1 MNITATLIGQIL
13 TFAVLVWFIKGVLW
27 EPMIKVLEGRKQKI
41 ADGLEAAERGQ
52 HAQEL
57 AEQRAKERLL
67 EAKKQGAEIINQA
80 QKRASEIVDEAKV
93 AAREEAER
101 IKQGAQADIVQ
112 EMNRARE
119 QLRQQVSK
127 IAMQGAERLL
137 EREVD
142 EKANAKLLDELAAQ
156 I

>member
-27 EPMIKVLEGRKQKI
+27 EPMIKVLEDRKRKV
-41 ADGLEAAERGQ
+41 ADGLEAAEHGQ
-52 HAQEL
+52 HSQEL

-67 EAKKQGAEIINQA
+67 EAKKQGAEIINLA
-80 QKRASEIVDEAKV
+80 QKRAGEIVDEAKV

-101 IKQGAQADIVQ
+101 IKQGAQADITQ

-127 IAMQGAERLL
+127 IAIQGAERLL

-142 EKANAKLLDELAAQ
+142 EKVNAQLLDELAAQ